1 MTQSWGQKEWR
12 CSNKELLEL
21 GAGAVVR
28 AGKRVGGGKDQQR
41 GERGCGTALPRATA
55 LLGFNK
61 DQTGFLSKYAK
72 TLDSLSRTFP
82 VSKGRDLSFQRCFNY
97 TF

>member
-12 CSNKELLEL
+12 CSNKELLQL

-28 AGKRVGGGKDQQR
+28 AGEQVGGGNDQQR
-41 GERGCGTALPRATA
+41 GEHGHGTALPGATA

-61 DQTGFLSKYAK
+61 EQTGFLSK
-72 TLDSLSRTFP
+72 
-82 VSKGRDLSFQRCFNY
+82 
-97 TF
+97 